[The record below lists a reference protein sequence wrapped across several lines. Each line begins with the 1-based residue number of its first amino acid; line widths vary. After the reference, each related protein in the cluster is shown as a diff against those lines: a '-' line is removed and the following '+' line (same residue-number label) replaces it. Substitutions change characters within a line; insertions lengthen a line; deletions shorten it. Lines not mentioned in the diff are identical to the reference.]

1 MGVDRDFEF
10 EFYHKWQRG
19 TLNLITD
26 VPGVRVGHTT
36 RTDPE
41 KGVHTGCTVILP
53 HSGNLFR
60 DKCMAG
66 AAVLNGFGKS
76 AGLIQVE
83 DRKSTRLNSS
93 HEIPSRMPSSA

>member
-36 RTDPE
+36 RTDQE
-41 KGVHTGCTVILP
+41 K
-53 HSGNLFR
+53 
-60 DKCMAG
+60 
-66 AAVLNGFGKS
+66 
-76 AGLIQVE
+76 
-83 DRKSTRLNSS
+83 
-93 HEIPSRMPSSA
+93 